1 MWAVGITGIIQ
12 KQATSVTYLYEK
24 LITCWKKKF
33 VQKIDE
39 RKWNKMY
46 MYELINVHV
55 WIIKVTGIQE

>member
-1 MWAVGITGIIQ
+1 
-12 KQATSVTYLYEK
+12 